1 MIGTFWL
8 LSLSDDTWMGYHWL
22 SQQHTS
28 LSTSS
33 HMKAE
38 GNEMKRRR
46 FDSQNAA
53 YRNADIGTQFQDTF

>member
-1 MIGTFWL
+1 MLKNMIGTFGL
-8 LSLSDDTWMGYHWL
+8 LSLSDDAWMGYHWL

-46 FDSQNAA
+46 FD
-53 YRNADIGTQFQDTF
+53 

>member
-8 LSLSDDTWMGYHWL
+8 LSLSDDAWMGYHWFS

-46 FDSQNAA
+46 FD
-53 YRNADIGTQFQDTF
+53 